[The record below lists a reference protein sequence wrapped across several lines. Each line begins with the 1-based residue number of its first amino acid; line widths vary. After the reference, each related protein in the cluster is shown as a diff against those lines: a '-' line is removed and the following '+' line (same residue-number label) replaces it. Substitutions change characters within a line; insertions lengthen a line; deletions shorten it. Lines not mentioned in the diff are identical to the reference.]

1 MIETHE
7 YSSLPRTITVYT
19 TPGCVQCKPTKKWL
33 DDRGILYREVDLAES
48 PKDAEAI
55 RELGF
60 KQAPVVIVSTGDPEL
75 DLMWSGFDPGNLG
88 KYATR

>member
-1 MIETHE
+1 M
-7 YSSLPRTITVYT
+7 PRTITVYT

-33 DDRGILYREVDLAES
+33 DDRNIPYTEVKLEEN

-60 KQAPVVIVSTGDPEL
+60 KQAPVVIVSTGDPET
-75 DLMWSGFDPGNLG
+75 DLIWSGFMPNNLI
-88 KYATR
+88 KYTTTKAA